1 MEKNELIYSSIFYC
15 NIDLCKMPRT
25 YVRKRHSHYSE
36 EDLKTAL
43 NLIRDKKLAV
53 GIAAGQY
60 HIPRQTLY
68 ARLSGCRGNRKPGA
82 ATILSNDEEKFL
94 IHVIHKYQEWQM
106 PLTRS
111 DSISI
116 ARTFMIEFDKQKYY
130 ERFVM

>member
-1 MEKNELIYSSIFYC
+1 MFEKDI
-15 NIDLCKMPRT
+15 
-25 YVRKRHSHYSE
+25 HHSE

-53 GIAAGQY
+53 GIASGQY

-68 ARLSGCRGNRKPGA
+68 ARLSGCRGNPKPGA

-111 DSISI
+111 DLISI
-116 ARTFMIEFDKQKYY
+116 ARTFMIELDKKNITKDSSLSSSDITQIKAK
-130 ERFVM
+130 VK